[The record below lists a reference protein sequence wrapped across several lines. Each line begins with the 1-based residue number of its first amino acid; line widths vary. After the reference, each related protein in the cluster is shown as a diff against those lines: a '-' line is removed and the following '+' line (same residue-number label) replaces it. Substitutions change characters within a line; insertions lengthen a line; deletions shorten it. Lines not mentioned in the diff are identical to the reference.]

1 MSSIKI
7 KDINIVATW
16 NYTTNLNCVC
26 ERSLHLPII
35 NQEKKTICNNNIH
48 FGECGH
54 ALHSECFDKY
64 VKENNN
70 ICPFD
75 LMHWKSLPNEY
86 KIKYNKVN
94 TV

>member
-16 NYTTNLNCVC
+16 NYTTNSVC
-26 ERSLHLPII
+26 ICARSLHLPII
-35 NQEKKTICNNNIH
+35 NQEKKSICNTNIV

-54 ALHSECFDKY
+54 AMHSECI
-64 VKENNN
+64 NGS

-75 LMHWKSLPNEY
+75 LMPWKSIPIDY

-94 TV
+94 TVQ